1 MARPSIRRCVLK
13 FCKKAA
19 AALALVCLSFSVF
32 ARSKGKDK
40 DKGKDA
46 KVEKVEA
53 AAPKD
58 SGAAGDGGEAKGEE
72 EKPQKIRLTVEQA
85 VAHALENNKKLKSA
99 AIDLEIKK
107 RASAYSWNSLIPTL
121 GLSATGARTTENST
135 YESIKSGVIQGARL
149 GALEAGA
156 PLSPS
161 AYDSVLSGAGYDD
174 EEKLHWAFMANL
186 AAGWNFNLAMVES
199 IRMAKSQYE
208 AGLITWEKTSK
219 ETEMQIRKMFYG
231 LLLQQESLQ
240 IERDKLDNA
249 QARYRQASANYRSG
263 LVPQLQMLNAQ
274 VTYENQRPKV
284 LTAEQELKQQFD
296 LFAFLLGLP
305 YGREIELDGKVDA
318 VFVQV
323 DADELLRKY
332 LDENLDVQN
341 LRKSIE
347 IAKHGLGALKFQTFT
362 PSVALAYNY
371 QPVFYAAG
379 EWNSFADA
387 TDNGTLSLT
396 LAFSDLL
403 QMLPFSANF
412 QKIKDT
418 EANIE
423 KAEIGLDQT
432 IQNTEIEIH
441 KAVDTLQKC
450 QSNIE
455 SMERTVQLAQTAYSS
470 TLRAYNSGT
479 QELLE
484 VRDAEDSL
492 NQARLGLTN
501 EKFNYISALLDLE
514 NKLNIKLVEE
524 KPEEA
529 PAEQGAAQ

>member
-121 GLSATGARTTENST
+121 GLSATGARTTDIGQT
-135 YESIKSGVIQGARL
+135 IESANGAIGPMNLIKSLHKGDPVVTAIGSD
-149 GALEAGA
+149 
-156 PLSPS
+156 PLPTM
-161 AYDSVLSGAGYDD
+161 DD
-174 EEKLHWAFMANL
+174 VEKNRWSFLANL

-199 IRMAKSQYE
+199 IRKAKAEYE
-208 AGLITWEKTSK
+208 AGLITWEKASK

-492 NQARLGLTN
+492 NQARLGLTS